1 VTARQPPSPIRTPRL
16 AVRCWEP
23 ADAPLLQQAID
34 ASLDDLRA
42 WMPWAWAEPTPLEE
56 KVARLG
62 SFRDAFHQ
70 GRDFVYGI
78 FSPDE
83 REVVGG
89 CGLHTRLGADAL
101 EIGYWIRSSHVG
113 RGLATEAAAAL
124 TAVAFRVAGVD
135 RVEIHVDPAN
145 TASLPIP
152 EKLGF
157 AREALLRRRLPPVN
171 GDGPLRDV
179 VIFTLFADEFEGT
192 LAAEAVLELPG

>member
-1 VTARQPPSPIRTPRL
+1 MTRQPPPLLRTPRL
-16 AVRCWEP
+16 VVRCWEP
-23 ADAPLLQQAID
+23 ADAPLLQEAID

-56 KVARLG
+56 KVARLQ
-62 SFRDAFHQ
+62 SFRDAFDD
-70 GRDFVYGI
+70 GLDYVYGI

-83 REVVGG
+83 QEVIGG
-89 CGLHTRLGADAL
+89 CGLHTRVGADAL

-124 TAVAFRVAGVD
+124 TVVAFRVAGAD

-145 TASLPIP
+145 TASLRIP

-157 AREALLRRRLPPVN
+157 AREALLRRRLPSVSSH
-171 GDGPLRDV
+171 GPRRDV
-179 VIFTLFADEFEGT
+179 VIFTLFADELEGSPV
-192 LAAEAVLELPG
+192 AGAVYELSR